1 MRNAYYIL
9 VTGLTLALSGNVAAQ
24 EMQVSVDGAIDA
36 YSQYI
41 CRGFNLADKVSIQP
55 SLTLGFGESGVA
67 FDIWGSAA
75 MQDRGS
81 PTDLDQA
88 DELDFTLSLDRT
100 LSEEASVGLSL
111 GYIQYT
117 FPSLEIGTKHSEEVC
132 GGISLDNAAAPSLT
146 AYYDFG
152 LANAWYISF
161 GIGPEFPLD
170 SEGKASLGFGASVGL
185 SDATR
190 DFGFN
195 DATLTTSIGFSQG
208 MWTISP
214 TFGYSYSDDGV
225 NKENSEVWGGVSIG
239 FSK

>member
-24 EMQVSVDGAIDA
+24 DMQISVDGSVDA

-41 CRGFNLADKVSIQP
+41 WRGYNLADKVSIQP
-55 SLTLGFGESGVA
+55 SLTLGLGESGVA
-67 FDIWGSAA
+67 FNIWGSAA
-75 MQDRGS
+75 MQDRGA
-81 PTDLDQA
+81 PANLDGA
-88 DELDFTLSLDRT
+88 DELDFTLSYDRT
-100 LSEEASVGLSL
+100 LSEESGVGISV

-117 FPSLEIGTKHSEEVC
+117 FPSVDSGTHSEEFY

-170 SEGKASLGFGASVGL
+170 SEGKASLGLGASVGL

-195 DATLTTSIGFSQG
+195 DVTLTASIGFSQG

-214 TFGYSYSDDGV
+214 TFGYSYADDSV
-225 NKENSEVWGGVSIG
+225 NNDNSEVWGGVSIG